1 MNPVLQTPLTYKEL
15 RQMQKKDGGITATI
29 SFPWTDVGDI
39 DNLNDTASE
48 LITGNC
54 CALEDISYKL
64 VGADVENQEILIEVT
79 GTVENWLEE
88 QEEDENESE
97 N

>member
-1 MNPVLQTPLTYKEL
+1 MNPVIQTPFTWKEL
-15 RQMQKKDGGITATI
+15 RQMQEKDGCVKATI
-29 SFPWTDVGDI
+29 SWPWDETGDI

-64 VGADVENQEILIEVT
+64 AGCDVDKQEVLVEVCGSVENY
-79 GTVENWLEE
+79 LEE
-88 QEEDENESE
+88 LEDESE
-97 N
+97 G

>member
-1 MNPVLQTPLTYKEL
+1 MNPVLQTPFTYKEL
-15 RQMQKKDGGITATI
+15 RQMQEKAGCITATI
-29 SFPWTDVGDI
+29 SWPWNETGDI

-48 LITGNC
+48 LITGDC

-64 VGADVENQEILIEVT
+64 AGADVEKQEVLIEVT

-88 QEEDENESE
+88 QEDESH
-97 N
+97 